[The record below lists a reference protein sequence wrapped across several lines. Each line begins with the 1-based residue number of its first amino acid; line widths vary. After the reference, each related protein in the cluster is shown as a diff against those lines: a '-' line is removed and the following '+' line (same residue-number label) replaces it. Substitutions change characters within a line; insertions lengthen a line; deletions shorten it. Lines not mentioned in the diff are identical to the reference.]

1 MRTYPQ
7 ICFRNKQTN
16 KQNETK
22 EKKTKAK
29 TKVGGKVPKQY
40 SVRAKWAGQFLLQFD
55 WLAKLTSPKYY

>member
-29 TKVGGKVPKQY
+29 TKVGGKVPKQ
-40 SVRAKWAGQFLLQFD
+40 SSFRAKWGQFSCNLIGWPNSQVQNLI
-55 WLAKLTSPKYY
+55 S